1 MKVLLTG
8 ATGFVGSH
16 VLDSLRQRGVA
27 VRILV
32 RATSDNRFIRSHLRD
47 IEAQKGSIG
56 DPASL
61 RQALAGVTHVIH
73 CAGATKALSAKGF
86 FQVNQD
92 GTRNLVEAINQ
103 AGGIQR
109 LVHISSLAA
118 AGPAALNQPRRES
131 DPPAPVS
138 TYGRSKL
145 AGEQEV
151 SGKCQTDFVILRPPA
166 VYGVRDFEF
175 LRLFKAIKGHVRP
188 TFGGGGQQLS
198 FVYVKDLAEAAVHA
212 LTHPALA
219 RQNCFVAAR
228 EIVTARQFGLEIA
241 SHLSARTVPLPL
253 PNAGLWLVC
262 AGQEMLSRLTR
273 RPSVIS
279 LQKYAEL
286 TAPAW
291 TCDPT
296 KLEESSGFVCR
307 TTIYEGVPRALD
319 WYRQSGWL

>member
-32 RATSDNRFIRSHLRD
+32 RPNCDTRFIRTHLRD
-47 IEAQKGSIG
+47 VEACEGSIG

-61 RQALAGVTHVIH
+61 RQALVGVTHVIH

-92 GTRNLVEAINQ
+92 GTRNLVEAVNQ
-103 AGGIQR
+103 ASGIQR
-109 LVHISSLAA
+109 LVHVSSLAA
-118 AGPAALNQPRRES
+118 AGPTEPNQPRRETT
-131 DPPAPVS
+131 PPAPVS

-151 SGKCQTDFVILRPPA
+151 TGKCQPEFVILRPPA
-166 VYGVRDFEF
+166 VYGVRDMEF
-175 LRLFKAIKGHVRP
+175 LRLFKSIKRHLRP
-188 TFGGGGQQLS
+188 VFGNGRQQLS
-198 FVYVKDLAEAAVHA
+198 LVYVKDLAEAIAHA

-219 RQNCFVAAR
+219 RQTCFVAAR
-228 EIVTARQFGLEIA
+228 EIVTSRQFGLEIA
-241 SHLSARTVPLPL
+241 SHMSASTVPLPL

-262 AGQEMLSRLTR
+262 AAQELLSRLTR

-291 TCDPT
+291 TCDPA

-319 WYRQSGWL
+319 WYRQSGLL